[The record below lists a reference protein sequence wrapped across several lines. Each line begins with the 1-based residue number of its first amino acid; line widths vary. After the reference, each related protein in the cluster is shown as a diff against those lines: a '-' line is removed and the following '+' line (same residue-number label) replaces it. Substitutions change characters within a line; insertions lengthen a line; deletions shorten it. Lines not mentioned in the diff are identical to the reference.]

1 MDEFKDQIKGLYK
14 AFSDNQKNTKGT
26 PHKFDKERNFR
37 GKLGVNDTGIALTPK
52 AFKKQQRGR
61 AGYRYPI
68 HLQNINERRRKEA
81 MDRHGITDINDPF
94 NKKAK
99 ERRSTQSAA
108 DRNVWN
114 SRMPAGNFNV
124 PTPKAPKR
132 SYNYYW
138 GYNEPEPEQVTYVVP
153 PKVKKVT
160 TYKMDGRFPKIDEAI
175 RKFKK

>member
-1 MDEFKDQIKGLYK
+1 MDEFKDQIKDLYK

-26 PHKFDKERNFR
+26 PHKFDSHANFR

-52 AFKKQQRGR
+52 AYKKQQRGR

-99 ERRSTQSAA
+99 ERRSTQGRCGKRAA
-108 DRNVWN
+108 DSPCW
-114 SRMPAGNFNV
+114 
-124 PTPKAPKR
+124 
-132 SYNYYW
+132 
-138 GYNEPEPEQVTYVVP
+138 EC
-153 PKVKKVT
+153 
-160 TYKMDGRFPKIDEAI
+160 
-175 RKFKK
+175 

>member
-1 MDEFKDQIKGLYK
+1 MDEFKDQIKDLYK

-26 PHKFDKERNFR
+26 PHKFDSHANFR

-52 AFKKQQRGR
+52 AYKKQQRGR

-114 SRMPAGNFNV
+114 TRMPAGNFNV
-124 PTPKAPKR
+124 EVKPPPRK
-132 SYNYYW
+132 YNYYEI
-138 GYNEPEPEQVTYVVP
+138 NSEPEPDQVTYVAP
-153 PKVKKVT
+153 PKVKKVS